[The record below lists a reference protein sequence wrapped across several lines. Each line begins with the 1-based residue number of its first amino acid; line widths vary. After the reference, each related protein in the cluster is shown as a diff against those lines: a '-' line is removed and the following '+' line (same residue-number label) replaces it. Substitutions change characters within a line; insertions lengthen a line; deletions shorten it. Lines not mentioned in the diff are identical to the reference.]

1 MKIKIALVTAGLL
14 FSLCTVATY
23 GAVIQGKLLDPKGTP
38 LPNLSVKIE
47 AIETKPIETVSA
59 TYLEERP
66 FDVNPAMQTKPIET
80 KPVETVSAADG
91 TFKFDNLT
99 MKNWKISINDDKW
112 ESINLEIR
120 VLSDTET
127 IDHNLVAWQKLQL
140 SGDLLSSYQKAIERY
155 SAKAYD
161 EAIVE
166 VDKLFQAGQS
176 FYIIYALKGSMLFE
190 QQKYTDAI
198 PLLKMALELNPYE
211 VTCNQVLGNYA
222 IDNKKYP
229 ESLIYF
235 EKILF
240 STPTDPDLLEQI
252 ANSYYFMENWEK
264 AIEYYKNAIKYYGTS
279 ANAAQS
285 HYFMGVSSLK
295 LKHYEEA
302 LACFESFL
310 KAAPTSPDAPK
321 TKQLVELLKK
331 KIETDKQKSDNTPK

>member
-1 MKIKIALVTAGLL
+1 MKIKITLVTAGLL
-14 FSLCTVATY
+14 FFLCTVATY

-47 AIETKPIETVSA
+47 AIETKPA
-59 TYLEERP
+59 
-66 FDVNPAMQTKPIET
+66 
-80 KPVETVSAADG
+80 ETVSAADG

-99 MKNWKISINDDKW
+99 IKNWKITINDDKW
-112 ESINLEIR
+112 ESVNLQIR

-127 IDHNLVAWQKLQL
+127 IDHDLIAWQRPQL
-140 SGDLLSSYQKAIERY
+140 SGDLLSSYQKAFESY

-176 FYIIYALKGSMLFE
+176 FYNIYALKGLIFFE
-190 QQKYTDAI
+190 QQKYTDAM

-211 VTCNQVLGNYA
+211 VSVNQALGNYA
-222 IDNKKYP
+222 IDNKKYKD
-229 ESLIYF
+229 SLGYF

-252 ANSYYFMENWEK
+252 ANSYLFMENWEK

-285 HYFMGVSSLK
+285 HYFMGVCSLK
-295 LKHYEEA
+295 LKQYEGA
-302 LACFESFL
+302 LVCFESFL

-331 KIETDKQKSDNTPK
+331 KIETDKQKSENTPK

>member
-1 MKIKIALVTAGLL
+1 
-14 FSLCTVATY
+14 
-23 GAVIQGKLLDPKGTP
+23 
-38 LPNLSVKIE
+38 
-47 AIETKPIETVSA
+47 
-59 TYLEERP
+59 
-66 FDVNPAMQTKPIET
+66 
-80 KPVETVSAADG
+80 VETVTAADG

-99 MKNWKISINDDKW
+99 SKNWKITINDDKW
-112 ESINLEIR
+112 ESINLQIR

-127 IDHNLVAWQKLQL
+127 INHDLIAWQRPQL
-140 SGDLLSSYQKAIERY
+140 SGDSLSSYQKAFEQY

-161 EAIVE
+161 EAITE
-166 VDKLFQAGQS
+166 ADKLFQAGQN
-176 FYIIYALKGSMLFE
+176 FFHLYALKGIILFE
-190 QQKYTDAI
+190 QQKYADAI

-211 VTCNQVLGNYA
+211 VSVNQALGNYA
-222 IDNKKYP
+222 IDNKKYSD
-229 ESLIYF
+229 SLGYF

-252 ANSYYFMENWEK
+252 ANSYFFMENWEK
-264 AIEYYKNAIKYYGTS
+264 AIEYYKNAIKYYGAS

-285 HYFMGVSSLK
+285 HYFMGVCSLK

-302 LACFESFL
+302 LVCFESFL